1 MNHVRTTNRCRRKQ
15 TIDEASSYRTYAG
28 HWKQRDEPDEEEQYR
43 QAERINQVLKAQRQK
58 ASRER
63 LKQQGAVPTK
73 NGKKLFD
80 EFMKE
85 ASQYRLAQTISTQRS
100 DGLDLMQNLYNA
112 SSALD
117 FQQWM
122 TFADYELSRHL
133 SR

>member
-1 MNHVRTTNRCRRKQ
+1 MNPSSQHNRSAVHDHVTSDLKQSTGMNHVRTTNRCRRKQ

-43 QAERINQVLKAQRQK
+43 QAERINQVLKARREK

-63 LKQQGAVPTK
+63 LKQKGAVPTK

-85 ASQYRLAQTISTQRS
+85 AVDYRAR
-100 DGLDLMQNLYNA
+100 
-112 SSALD
+112 
-117 FQQWM
+117 
-122 TFADYELSRHL
+122 R
-133 SR
+133 RCP